1 MSKSRRSAVLTAL
14 AANLAI
20 TISKLVAFL
29 LTGSTA
35 LLAETL
41 HSFADSGNQG
51 LLPFGEYR
59 ASVDPDPEHPF
70 GRGRER
76 YFYAFV
82 VGLVLF
88 GLGGVFSIV
97 EGIRHIG
104 AAGRSL
110 DNPQLA
116 IGLVAV
122 AAVFES
128 VSLRTGLK
136 AFRARRPAGDG
147 LLAALRET
155 RDPEVAIV
163 VLEDSAALLGL
174 LLAFCGLVAS
184 VVLSDPRWDAGASV
198 AIGLVLCLV
207 ATAITIQTHALLVGE
222 PALPD
227 ELSAIRTAIAE
238 TPGVRGLLNLRTEH
252 IGPDQLLVCAKVD
265 LTAVRLTDAVT
276 VIDEVERRVHAAV
289 PSILTCYIEPDEFD
303 AGRAGGPWS

>member
-1 MSKSRRSAVLTAL
+1 M
-14 AANLAI
+14 
-20 TISKLVAFL
+20 AFL

-35 LLAETL
+35 PLAETL
-41 HSFADSGNQG
+41 QSFADSENQG
-51 LLPFGEYR
+51 LLLFGEHR
-59 ASVDPDPEHPF
+59 AAVDPDPEHPF

-76 YFYAFV
+76 YFHAFV

-88 GLGGVFSIV
+88 GLGGVFSMM

-104 AAGRSL
+104 SVDRPL

-128 VSLRTGLK
+128 VPLRTGLQ
-136 AFRARRPAGDG
+136 AFRARRATGDG

-155 RDPEVAIV
+155 QDPEVAIV

-174 LLAFCGLVAS
+174 ALAFSGLVAS
-184 VVLSDPRWDAGASV
+184 VVLSDPRWDAAASI
-198 AIGLVLCLV
+198 AIGLLLCLA
-207 ATAITIQTHALLVGE
+207 ATAITIQTHALLVLE
-222 PALPD
+222 QAVPD

-238 TPGVRGLLNLRTEH
+238 TPRVRRLLNLRTEH
-252 IGPDQLLVCAKVD
+252 IGPDQLMVCAKVE
-265 LTAVRLTDAVT
+265 LSAIQLTDAVT
-276 VIDEVERRVHAAV
+276 AIDEVECRVHAAA
-289 PSILTCYIEPDEFD
+289 PSILTCYIEPDESD